1 MKVLIGL
8 GMIGTLYTGG
18 YLGAQEGKVFEES
31 PAAIKPDKVS
41 GDTVAIR
48 IFNEMVNTMYNA
60 RTLSYES
67 EYKAESEN
75 WRKKVTCKIML
86 KKPNY
91 SYVEVFDENGKLSG
105 ILLGDGKYF
114 WLRWPQ
120 EAWLFFGGGP
130 EDVIKVGRKEYMR
143 KPAPKGYSSI
153 GHQLSILG
161 AGLSIL
167 DPSVFHG
174 YSEYPR
180 KYADSIAYIGRE
192 RIGDEELNL
201 IWIRMYKGQ
210 RVKCFWTSP
219 EDHLPRRLIDSV
231 RVAPLL
237 ITEERWR
244 KIRINE
250 EIPNEKFKWSPPE
263 GWREVREPEPGELLI
278 KPGERAPDFSLK
290 SASGGTISLSDFRGK
305 VVILFFWKVGCPPCR
320 EIFPDMQRL
329 YEKFKDK
336 GLVILG
342 FDCVDDKKIALDY
355 MREHSITFPMVLDA
369 SKRAWKVQSEEYG
382 SNAFPTFF
390 VIDREGKIVES
401 IYGYSEEG
409 YKRMLKALER
419 LGIK

>member
-75 WRKKVTCKIML
+75 WRKKATCKIML

-91 SYVEVFDENGKLSG
+91 SRVEVLDEKGELSG
-105 ILLGDGKYF
+105 ILIGDGKEF

-120 EAWLFFGGGP
+120 GETLYMGGRP
-130 EDVIKVGRKEYMR
+130 EDALKIGKKDYMK
-143 KPAPKGYSSI
+143 KPSPKGYSSI
-153 GHQLSILG
+153 GHELRALG
-161 AGLSIL
+161 ACLSVL
-167 DPSVFHG
+167 NPSVFHG
-174 YSEYPR
+174 YPEYPR
-180 KYADSIAYIGRE
+180 KYADSIVYIGRE
-192 RIGDEELNL
+192 RIGDEELDL
-201 IWIRMYKGQ
+201 IWLRMFKGQ
-210 RVKCFWTSP
+210 RIRCFWVSP
-219 EDHLPRRLIDSV
+219 EDHLPRRLVDSIQIAPPQVV
-231 RVAPLL
+231 R
-237 ITEERWR
+237 EERWS
-244 KIRINE
+244 KIKINE
-250 EIPNEKFKWSPPE
+250 DIPDERFKWKPPE

-305 VVILFFWKVGCPPCR
+305 AVILFFWKVGCPPCR
-320 EIFPDMQRL
+320 EIFSDMQRL

-355 MREHSITFPMVLDA
+355 MREHSITFPMVLDT
-369 SKRAWKVQSEEYG
+369 SERAMRVQSEEYG
-382 SNAFPTFF
+382 SNAWPTLF
-390 VIDREGKIVES
+390 VIDRKGKIVES
-401 IYGYSEEG
+401 IYGYSKESIF
-409 YKRMLKALER
+409 KALER